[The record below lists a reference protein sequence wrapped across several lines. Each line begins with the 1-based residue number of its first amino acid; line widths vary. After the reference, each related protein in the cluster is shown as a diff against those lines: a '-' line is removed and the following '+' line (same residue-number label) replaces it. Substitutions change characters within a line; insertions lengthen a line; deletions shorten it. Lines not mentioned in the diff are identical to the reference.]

1 MQAHCAPWRRRLN
14 FAARH
19 VSLVDA
25 PPESNGAVGQQE
37 VEVLAP
43 VRLGGPRVSHGCGIY
58 VYDQNGNK
66 YIDGSGGPA
75 GVFALGHAHP
85 EVTQAAKDQLD
96 KIAFGY
102 TKYFSS
108 DPAAELTKLIG
119 ELAGGG
125 LNHVVYCGGGSEAV
139 ESCLKIALQCQVARG
154 YANRARFVRPA
165 SASDTALRLCAVPQY

>member
-14 FAARH
+14 FAAKH

-25 PPESNGAVGQQE
+25 PPVSNGAMGQN

-43 VRLGGPRVSHGCGIY
+43 VRLGGPRVSHGTGIY
-58 VYDQNGNK
+58 VYDQDGNK

-108 DPAAELTKLIG
+108 DPAAELTKMIG

-125 LNHVVYCGGGSEAV
+125 LNHIVYCGGGSEAV

-154 YANRARFVRPA
+154 YANRARFVRATEP
-165 SASDTALRLCAVPQY
+165 ALRLCVVPQY